1 VRPRSVAWLGIVA
14 AIGIAANVAL
24 VYVLDGRLS
33 GTDGRISVSAVAL
46 LLSGAAAVAALELFP
61 RRPFAPLAAFALL
74 AVPFA
79 ATAML
84 YGLWSFEGD
93 GDDEAKYFHWA
104 YTGLLWTAAS
114 ILATTAPLL
123 ARNQRLARALAPA
136 VMLATI
142 LAAAH
147 GTRTIWTNGRSDGV
161 TRAFLASAIVAFA
174 VWLATPAL
182 DRARRE
188 PAPRS

>member
-1 VRPRSVAWLGIVA
+1 VRPRSAGWLGIAA
-14 AIGIAANVAL
+14 AIGIAATVAV
-24 VYVLDGRLS
+24 VYVLDGRLN
-33 GTDGRISVSAVAL
+33 GTDGRISVSAVAV

-61 RRPFAPLAAFALL
+61 RRPFTPLAALALL

-104 YTGLLWTAAS
+104 YTGLTWTAAS

-123 ARNQRLARALAPA
+123 VRNQRLARALAPA
-136 VMLATI
+136 VVLATL
-142 LAAAH
+142 LAAAF

-161 TRAFLASAIVAFA
+161 TRTFLAFAIVAIA
-174 VWLATPAL
+174 GWLVTPAL
-182 DRARRE
+182 DRVGRWSARQ
-188 PAPRS
+188 A